1 MFYITR
7 DPIPIDNF
15 HKLEDSETVQTFY
28 NSLLEDG
35 SDDLVAVEFIPESLE
50 GIPRTVE
57 IDFKYFQVSK
67 DKKVV

>member
-57 IDFKYFQVSK
+57 IDFKYF
-67 DKKVV
+67 